1 MKRLIYAGADRMLV
15 RLGSGE
21 YVCVDTNSLDSIDYL
36 LGWEMEADALPVFR
50 RFLRPHSVVLDIGAN
65 FGLYTAISA
74 TAVKDRGRFYAF
86 EANPHTFELLER
98 TLYAN
103 RLAQH
108 PNIVAVNALVSDSA
122 GRKKLYYVPRFLGGA
137 TMSDVGHWGSD
148 KRSVD
153 LDAITIDEFLP
164 QDLAVDLVKIDIECH
179 EPFALRDMRETIQRS
194 PEIRIFLEFVEAFLA
209 ETLAADR
216 FAEEIRGLGFAIC
229 RIIRGSRLELVE
241 PGRPLRGANFCL
253 LTRTPERD
261 VTYINRAAN
270 RLSARL
276 ARRLRRLASKWD
288 RYRHRLQ

>member
-164 QDLAVDLVKIDIECH
+164 QDLAVDLVKIDIEGH
-179 EPFALRDMRETIQRS
+179 EPFALRGMRETIQRS